1 MDQLQTAQ
9 TPQASQIPLTDRQ
22 MLEEIYKDTIKTK
35 NYMKWQLI
43 ITVALVVI
51 PILASMILIPLAL
64 SSLSSLG
71 GAYTGGVLQ

>member
-1 MDQLQTAQ
+1 MDQQQ
-9 TPQASQIPLTDRQ
+9 PPLTDRQ

-51 PILASMILIPLAL
+51 PLLITIFAIPFAL
-64 SSLSSLG
+64 NSLTSVYSPSSINQL
-71 GAYTGGVLQ
+71 TQ